1 MAIGSRPE
9 YGTKFSTKQNFD
21 WTTWREM
28 VGDELVGGYARVVY
42 ISLEERERNIQV
54 YALRHETEGAQDA
67 TASTVASVQ
76 SDQS

>member
-1 MAIGSRPE
+1 MAIGSKPE

-42 ISLEERERNIQV
+42 ISLEERERNLQV
-54 YALRHETEGAQDA
+54 YALRHATESVEGVETSA
-67 TASTVASVQ
+67 VASV
-76 SDQS
+76 